1 MYNTPKTMKNQYTDY
16 IKNLKQFIRI
26 KQATKY
32 KLGKIHKQAFVLM
45 RKQDQ
50 HINTW
55 EDSYPH
61 L

>member
-26 KQATKY
+26 KQATKH
-32 KLGKIHKQAFVLM
+32 KLGKRHKQAFVLM